1 MENLNDLFNLQVED
15 LAEQKVA
22 KSDDLFKPTAEKGK
36 EGVYSALVKFIPW
49 HENPKKSVMSKWSCW
64 LEDPLTN
71 KGRYIDCP
79 STVGKKS
86 VLQDMY
92 WKLKKSNSVAE
103 QKIAQVFSRRR
114 VFASIVQIISDKN
127 APENEGK
134 LMIWKYGVKVHNKIQ
149 EQMQPEYGQPHI
161 PYDLFDGK
169 LFHLKITK
177 VSGFNNY
184 DNSKFLDERKSIMI
198 DGKDNWSKTP
208 EDMEVIISYLK
219 ENSPNLS
226 SYDYREWDADTIGHV
241 NTVISNT
248 VPNGQIVST
257 VDSNAKAPSPMD
269 SIAGKTKLKAELKTT
284 EAKTST
290 LDDFSDL
297 EDLDSNF
304 DDDLYA
310 GL

>member
-15 LAEQKVA
+15 LAEQKST
-22 KSDDLFKPTAEKGK
+22 KTDDLFKPTAEKGK

-71 KGRYIDCP
+71 KGRYVDCP
-79 STVGKKS
+79 STIGKKS

-103 QKIAQVFSRRR
+103 QKLAQVFSRRR
-114 VFASIVQIISDKN
+114 VFASVVQIISDKN
-127 APENEGK
+127 SPDNEGK

-184 DNSKFLDERKSIMI
+184 DNSKFLDERKGIMI
-198 DGKDNWSKTP
+198 DGKDNWEKNP
-208 EDMEVIISYLK
+208 EDMKAIIEYLK
-219 ENSPNLS
+219 ANSPNLNG
-226 SYDYREWDADTIGHV
+226 YDYREWDADTIGHV
-241 NTVISNT
+241 NSVISNT
-248 VPNGQIVST
+248 VPNGQIVSEL
-257 VDSNAKAPSPMD
+257 DSNAKPAPLSNA
-269 SIAGKTKLKAELKTT
+269 SIAGKTTLKTDKVK
-284 EAKTST
+284 AGA
-290 LDDFSDL
+290 LDDFNDL